1 MGAKMSDNSIVAVDR
16 FIEATRDSG
25 YKGTPSAIAEL
36 VDNSLQ
42 AGANY
47 ILVHIEEVADG
58 FGDNVK
64 VEVIDNGCGMSSS
77 TLQQALR
84 FGGTTRFNDRRGLG
98 RYGMGLPNS
107 SLSQARRVDVHT
119 WRSPRYVVTSFLDV
133 DEIARGKMKFIPEP
147 VRASLPAKAEALGL
161 HSGTIVTWSRCD
173 RLDYSRPS
181 TIVKKLIPF
190 LGRVFR
196 YFLWDGVQIQ
206 INGEPVKPID
216 PLFLHEDSLARGGRQ
231 YEEPLEYEIE
241 IPLRGTSDVASGT
254 VRVTFSELPV
264 ESWHNLT
271 NEEKN
276 RQGILK
282 AAGVSVVRSLR
293 EVDYG
298 WFFMG
303 NKRKENYD
311 DWWRCEVCFDPSL
324 DEAFGITHTKQQIR
338 PIYDLQQILVP
349 DLEATA
355 KALNRRV
362 RQAHE
367 RTRVAQ
373 RSSDSECVASSR
385 DYLLSPLKQK
395 PTSAMQ
401 KAVRDLQRLH
411 PRISGAS
418 SPNDQ
423 ASRYTLVEGDKGGTR
438 FFQSYFDGNQ
448 VVLALNTDHPFYK
461 KLYKPLSE
469 RDDDVALMLRRQ
481 VDLILLAAARA
492 EVSSGNEKATSFLDE
507 WSNIIAVFLQA

>member
-1 MGAKMSDNSIVAVDR
+1 MAIKGQDTSIVAVER

-25 YKGTPSAIAEL
+25 YKGTPSAVAEL
-36 VDNSLQ
+36 IDNALQ
-42 AGANY
+42 AGADY
-47 ILVHIEEVADG
+47 IVVNIDLVSDKAEEG
-58 FGDNVK
+58 IRL
-64 VEVIDNGCGMSSS
+64 EVVDNGCGMSAS

-119 WRSPRYVVTSFLDV
+119 WRSPRSVVTSFLDV
-133 DEIARGKMKFIPEP
+133 DEIARGKIKSVPEP
-147 VRASLPAKAEALGL
+147 VRTRLPAKAEALGL

-181 TIVKKLIPF
+181 TLVKRLLPF

-196 YFLWDGVQIQ
+196 YFLWDGVQMQ
-206 INGEPVKPID
+206 VNGELVRPID
-216 PLFLHEDSLARGGRQ
+216 PLYLHEDSLVRGGRQ
-231 YEEPLEYEIE
+231 YERPFEYEVE
-241 IPLRGTSDVASGT
+241 IPLRGARDTASGT
-254 VRVTFSELPV
+254 IIVTFSELPV

-271 NEEKN
+271 NEEKD

-282 AAGVSVVRSLR
+282 AAGVSVVRSGR

-303 NKRKENYD
+303 SKRKENYD
-311 DWWRCEVCFDPSL
+311 DWWRCEVRFDPSL

-338 PIYDLQQILVP
+338 PLHELLQILVP

-355 KALNRRV
+355 KVLNRRV
-362 RQAHE
+362 RRAHE
-367 RTRVAQ
+367 NIRTAQ
-373 RSSDSECVASSR
+373 QSSHSEGLASSK
-385 DYLLSPLKQK
+385 DHLLSPLVQR
-395 PTSAMQ
+395 PSPSMQ
-401 KAVRDLQRLH
+401 KAVKDLQRLH
-411 PRISGAS
+411 PRISGLNQS
-418 SPNDQ
+418 TTGVP
-423 ASRYTLVEGDKGGTR
+423 RYVLVEGDKGDTR
-438 FFQSYFDGNQ
+438 FFHSYFDGQQ

-461 KLYKPLSE
+461 KFYKPLSD
-469 RDDDVALMLRRQ
+469 RGDDMSVMLRRQ
-481 VDLILLAAARA
+481 IDLVLLAAARA

-507 WSNIIAVFLQA
+507 WSNVVAVFLQS